1 MSNDLHRFHSI
12 HFYGLIWWDSTGTFC
27 LGLLW
32 YAIDCSGMFVVSHD
46 RFWYTLHSALFVQF
60 TIQLAI
66 QHVHWEWCELP
77 RKLTLQ
83 WRHNKQRD
91 GVSIVCLTG
100 CSGADQRKHRN
111 SASLTFV
118 RGVYRWPVD
127 SLYKGP
133 VTWKMFPLD
142 DVIMKKYCD
151 SVVNIQ
157 PAHGPV
163 ASGTRTLMNKS
174 RGWGCIWDQSIQQD
188 KEWAVWKLLLW
199 CVKSNTGFWSIH
211 NEKEIVKMSH
221 TNDVGMVFKLDIFP
235 SVCI

>member
-83 WRHNKQRD
+83 WRHDKQRD

-100 CSGADQRKHRN
+100 CSGADQRKHQN
-111 SASLTFV
+111 SA
-118 RGVYRWPVD
+118 
-127 SLYKGP
+127 
-133 VTWKMFPLD
+133 PL
-142 DVIMKKYCD
+142 
-151 SVVNIQ
+151 SF
-157 PAHGPV
+157 
-163 ASGTRTLMNKS
+163 
-174 RGWGCIWDQSIQQD
+174 
-188 KEWAVWKLLLW
+188 
-199 CVKSNTGFWSIH
+199 GFWSIH

-221 TNDVGMVFKLDIFP
+221 TNDVGVVFKLYIFP
-235 SVCI
+235 NVCI